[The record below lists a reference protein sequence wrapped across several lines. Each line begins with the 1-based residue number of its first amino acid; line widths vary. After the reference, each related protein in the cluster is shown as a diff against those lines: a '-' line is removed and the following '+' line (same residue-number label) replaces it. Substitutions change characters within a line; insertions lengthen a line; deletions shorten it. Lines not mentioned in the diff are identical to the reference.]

1 MAKLGASFALAVLL
15 LSAVCGPAQ
24 AHKVIASVFA
34 SGTNI
39 EGEIGFSNGDM
50 AANTLVEVFDED
62 GTKLGEAK
70 TDDDGFFVYTPT
82 KMVNHV
88 FRADL
93 GAGHIAKVVFDISEM
108 SSVLTNTQTTP
119 PNASEP
125 ANGVG
130 AVAGDAGVTP
140 SVAGTEQ
147 GAGTSSAPSTGH
159 VALTAQEE
167 ATIAAIVRDEV
178 RPLRR
183 EIAAYKEKNDLQS
196 ILGAIGYIFGFFG
209 IAFYIAARRLRA
221 KDKHA

>member
-70 TDDDGFFVYTPT
+70 TDEDGFFVYTPT

-108 SSVLTNTQTTP
+108 SSVLTNPQSTP
-119 PNASEP
+119 KTDN
-125 ANGVG
+125 G
-130 AVAGDAGVTP
+130 AVAGDVDATP
-140 SVAGTEQ
+140 SMTETEQ
-147 GAGTSSAPSTGH
+147 GVGTSSAPKTGH

>member
-1 MAKLGASFALAVLL
+1 MAKLGASFALAILL

-70 TDDDGFFVYTPT
+70 TDEDGFFVYTPT

-108 SSVLTNTQTTP
+108 SSVLTNPQTTP
-119 PNASEP
+119 STTAEP
-125 ANGVG
+125 ANEAGS
-130 AVAGDAGVTP
+130 VAGDAGVTP

-147 GAGTSSAPSTGH
+147 GTSSAPKTGH

-221 KDKHA
+221 KDK

>member
-1 MAKLGASFALAVLL
+1 MAKLGAFFALAVLL
-15 LSAVCGPAQ
+15 LGAVCGPAQ

-50 AANTLVEVFDED
+50 AANTLVQVFDED

-70 TDDDGFFVYTPT
+70 TDEDGFFVYPPT

-108 SSVLTNTQTTP
+108 SSVLTNPQTTQ
-119 PNASEP
+119 P
-125 ANGVG
+125 ATPKTDNG
-130 AVAGDAGVTP
+130 AVAGDVNATP
-140 SVAGTEQ
+140 SMTETEQ
-147 GAGTSSAPSTGH
+147 GAETSSAPSTGH

>member
-1 MAKLGASFALAVLL
+1 MAKLGAICALAILL

-70 TDDDGFFVYTPT
+70 TDEDGFFVYTPT

-108 SSVLTNTQTTP
+108 SSVLTNPQTPTT
-119 PNASEP
+119 AEP
-125 ANGVG
+125 ANGAGSVE
-130 AVAGDAGVTP
+130 GDAGVT
-140 SVAGTEQ
+140 SSMAGPEEQ
-147 GAGTSSAPSTGH
+147 GASSAPKTGH